1 MSMGVRL
8 PAKAGEIVNGDL
20 EAWVLV
26 EKAAEATG
34 ECQCESSCS
43 LAELLSDPKGPIS
56 LSEIK
61 DCPSLRGDEFDPEEL
76 VECYCLFSAIRTTKP
91 SLKSL
96 MDAEDREL
104 AKATSFRERAFI
116 MGKAGRAYERRQQK
130 MLNLYSSL
138 VEASL
143 NS

>member
-1 MSMGVRL
+1 MGVRL

-26 EKAAEATG
+26 ERAAEATG

-61 DCPSLRGDEFDPEEL
+61 DCPALRGDEFDPEEL
-76 VECYCLFSAIRTTKP
+76 VQCYCLFSAIRTTKP

-96 MDAEDREL
+96 MDAEDREV
-104 AKATSFRERAFI
+104 AAATSIKEQIAAKSKA
-116 MGKAGRAYERRQQK
+116 GKAYEKRQAK

-138 VEASL
+138 VESSL
-143 NS
+143 SS

>member
-1 MSMGVRL
+1 MGVRL

-26 EKAAEATG
+26 EKAAKATG

-61 DCPSLRGDEFDPEEL
+61 DCPALRGDEFDPEEL
-76 VECYCLFSAIRTTKP
+76 VECYCLLSAIRTTKP

-104 AKATSFRERAFI
+104 AKATSFRERAFV

>member
-1 MSMGVRL
+1 MREFVF
-8 PAKAGEIVNGDL
+8 AGRV
-20 EAWVLV
+20 
-26 EKAAEATG
+26 AERSEGAY
-34 ECQCESSCS
+34 
-43 LAELLSDPKGPIS
+43 S

-61 DCPSLRGDEFDPEEL
+61 GCPALRGDEFDPEEL

-91 SLKSL
+91 SLKSI

-104 AKATSFRERAFI
+104 AKATSFRERAVV